1 MYGFY
6 SLAELV
12 KLTQNLLHIL
22 DTTPREQVP
31 LTLSLALSWAH

>member
-6 SLAELV
+6 SLEDLI

-22 DTTPREQVP
+22 DTTPRVQVLP
-31 LTLSLALSWAH
+31 PFLNKFCIDV